1 MDFSLDPKTRAKRAL
16 YRKSILDM
24 VREDAEKVTA
34 TVGAADRR
42 KIDEYLYAIRDI
54 EMRIQN
60 AEALTGHAQIR
71 KSPPEFDRPT
81 GIPGAYSEHAK
92 MMFDRQVAAFQAD
105 ATRVITLYV

>member
-1 MDFSLDPKTRAKRAL
+1 MNGLSWRSPTSPLPPDSDPRLVFERLFGTVDFSLDPKTRAKRAL

-54 EMRIQN
+54 
-60 AEALTGHAQIR
+60 
-71 KSPPEFDRPT
+71 
-81 GIPGAYSEHAK
+81 
-92 MMFDRQVAAFQAD
+92 
-105 ATRVITLYV
+105 